1 MTPRFRVT
9 VVAGALLAAC
19 LVVSMFALARINQ
32 IRYGATLE
40 EVLYIPSAKL
50 VKRLSLGYTGLAADI
65 YWTRAVQY
73 FGRKHLQK
81 AEHYDLLYPLLDMT
95 VSLDP
100 DLMPAYEFGG
110 FFLAQPPPE
119 GAGQPEKAVE
129 LLERGI
135 REHPDAWRLY
145 FNLGF
150 IHFMDRE
157 DYAAAA
163 DAFER
168 GSQRPGAHQW
178 LKIMAAM
185 MAQQGGHAQKAKA
198 LWAGIYETT
207 QDQLIRD
214 NAANHLRAI
223 QSDEAVTQLEQ
234 IVADYQARSGAAPS
248 SWQPLIAAG
257 ILRGIPVDPTG
268 RPYRLISGRVE
279 VDDPKALPYIQ
290 KGLPPGWVPSVF
302 GKPQ

>member
-1 MTPRFRVT
+1 MTPQRKVMT
-9 VVAGALLAAC
+9 VAGTL
-19 LVVSMFALARINQ
+19 LVVSIAIALFGLWRVNQ

-40 EVLYIPSAKL
+40 EVLYVPSPK
-50 VKRLSLGYTGLAADI
+50 VVERLSLGYTGLAADI

-81 AEHYDLLYPLLDMT
+81 AENYDLLYPLLDIT

-110 FFLAQPPPE
+110 YFLAQEPPE

-135 REHPDAWRLY
+135 RKHPDAWRLY

-163 DAFER
+163 EAFER
-168 GSQRPGAHQW
+168 GSKRPGAHQW
-178 LKIMAAM
+178 LKVMAAM
-185 MAQQGGHAQKAKA
+185 MAQQGGHAEKAKA
-198 LWAGIYETT
+198 LWVGVYETT
-207 QDQLIRD
+207 EDRLIKE

-223 QSDEAVTQLEQ
+223 QSDEVVTRLEQ
-234 IVADYQARSGAAPS
+234 MVAEYQKQAGAAPE
-248 SWQPLIAAG
+248 SWQQLVAAG
-257 ILRGIPVDPTG
+257 MLRGIPVDPTG
-268 RPYRLISGRVE
+268 RPYRLLYGRVE
-279 VDDPKALPYIQ
+279 VEDPNQLPYIQ
-290 KGLPPGWVPSVF
+290 KGLPPGWAPSVF
-302 GKPQ
+302 GKPR